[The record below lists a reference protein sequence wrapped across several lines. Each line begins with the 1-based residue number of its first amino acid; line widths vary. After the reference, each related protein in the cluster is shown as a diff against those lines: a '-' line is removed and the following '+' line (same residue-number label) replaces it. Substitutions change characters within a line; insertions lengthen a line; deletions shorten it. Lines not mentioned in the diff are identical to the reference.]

1 MNKVLLLSVGNSF
14 FKGALWGGYD
24 LELPLNAAYVAAFLE
39 SRGLGVHVVDLQT
52 LADPKAHLAALDLSP
67 YGAAVIN
74 CTLANTFDAYAV
86 ALGVK
91 ARRPELPVAAM
102 GVFTVLR
109 ETLLTQ
115 CPALDYVVVGEEE
128 HTVHELCAALLAKA
142 DVGDILGLLLR
153 TDSGVNGG
161 VQANAPRPFEE
172 DLDSLPFP
180 ARHKFPLDRYYPSP
194 GKYARL
200 PQFSMLSSRGCKW
213 GCFFCSN
220 LRGKQMRL
228 RSPENMVAE
237 IDELQERYGAR
248 EIAFVDDTFTA
259 DRDRALRFCELM
271 ARRQKPPMAF
281 RIAARVDTV
290 DFELLSRL
298 KDVGLYSVGYGLESG
313 SDRVLAFN
321 KKGFT
326 TARAREAVAMTRMLG
341 LDIRGY
347 FMVNLPGDTRESTEE
362 TVAYIRELELDL
374 VNVQIAYP
382 WPGTAMRE
390 FVRQNYEVV
399 EDIWERWDLCDGDD
413 ISFLQP
419 GLPRDYIQDTY
430 KRIIREQYMNPLFVL
445 KWLGHLKSWHDFK
458 YSFLQAASLFKRTVL
473 RLS

>member
-1 MNKVLLLSVGNSF
+1 MRMDTVLLLSVGNSF
-14 FKGALWGGYD
+14 FKGALWGSYD
-24 LELPLNAAYVAAFLE
+24 LELPLNAAYVAAFIE
-39 SRGLGVHVVDLQT
+39 SRGLPVDVVDLQT
-52 LADPKAHLAALDLSP
+52 LADPKAYLETLDLVP
-67 YGAAVIN
+67 YGAVVIN
-74 CTLANTFDAYAV
+74 STLANTFDAYAV
-86 ALGVK
+86 AAGLK

-109 ETLLTQ
+109 EKLLHQ
-115 CPALDYVVVGEEE
+115 CPSLDYVVVGEEE
-128 HTVHELCAALLAKA
+128 NTAHELCAALMNGQS
-142 DVGDILGLLLR
+142 VQDISGMLLR
-153 TDSGVNGG
+153 VGAGVK
-161 VQANAPRPFEE
+161 ANAPRPYER

-180 ARHKFPLDRYYPSP
+180 ARHKFLLHKYHPSP
-194 GKYARL
+194 GKYAKL

-237 IDELQERYGAR
+237 VDELQQRYGAR

-259 DRDRALRFCELM
+259 DRARTLKFCELM
-271 ARRQKPPMAF
+271 ARRKDPIAF

-290 DFELLSRL
+290 DFEVLTRL
-298 KDVGLYSVGYGLESG
+298 KEVGLYSVGYGLESG
-313 SDRVLAFN
+313 SDRILEFN
-321 KKGFT
+321 RKGFT
-326 TARAREAVAMTRMLG
+326 TAQAREAVEMTRMLG

-347 FMVNLPGDTRESTEE
+347 FMVNLPADTVATTEQ

-382 WPGTAMRE
+382 WPGTAMRD
-390 FVRQNYEVV
+390 FVRQNYTVV
-399 EDIWERWDLCDGDD
+399 EDLWERWDLCDGDD
-413 ISFLQP
+413 ISFLQS
-419 GLPRDYIQDTY
+419 GLSREYIQDTY

-445 KWLGHLKSWHDFK
+445 KWMGHLKSWHDLK

-473 RLS
+473 GLS

>member
-1 MNKVLLLSVGNSF
+1 MRTHMGKVLLLSVGNSF

-39 SRGLGVHVVDLQT
+39 SRGLEVDVVDLQT
-52 LADPKAHLAALDLSP
+52 LADPGAHLATLDLSA
-67 YGAAVIN
+67 YCAAVLN
-74 CTLANTFDAYAV
+74 STLSNTFDAYAV

-91 ARRPELPVAAM
+91 ARRPGLPVAAM

-109 ETLLTQ
+109 ETLLAQ
-115 CPALDYVVVGEEE
+115 CPALDFVIVGEEE
-128 HTVHELCAALLAKA
+128 HTAHELCAALSDGA
-142 DVGDILGLLLR
+142 DCGGIAGLLLR
-153 TDSGVNGG
+153 AGEGVL
-161 VQANAPRPFEE
+161 ATPPRPYEK

-180 ARHKFPLDRYYPSP
+180 ARHMFPLERYYPSP

-220 LRGKQMRL
+220 LRGKEMRL

-259 DRDRALRFCELM
+259 DRDRALKFCELM
-271 ARRQKPPMAF
+271 ARRNKPPMAF

-298 KDVGLYSVGYGLESG
+298 KEVGLYSVGYGLESG
-313 SDRVLAFN
+313 SDRILEFN

-326 TARAREAVAMTRMLG
+326 TATARKAVEMTRMLG

-347 FMVNLPGDTRESTEE
+347 FMVNLPGDTRQTTEE

-390 FVRQNYEVV
+390 FVRANYHVV

-419 GLPRDYIQDTY
+419 DLPREYIQDTY
-430 KRIIREQYMNPLFVL
+430 KRIIREQYMNTLFVL

>member
-24 LELPLNAAYVAAFLE
+24 LELPLNAAYVVAFLE
-39 SRGLGVHVVDLQT
+39 SRGLDVHVLDLQT
-52 LADPKAHLAALDLSP
+52 LAHPQAHLAGLDLAP
-67 YGAAVIN
+67 YGAVIIN

-86 ALGVK
+86 AQSVK

-109 ETLLTQ
+109 EKLLEQ

-128 HTVHELCAALLAKA
+128 HTVHELCAALLSGA
-142 DVGDILGLLLR
+142 DPRHLLGLIVR
-153 TDSGVNGG
+153 EGAGTRV
-161 VQANAPRPFEE
+161 NAPRPYEE

-180 ARHKFPLDRYYPSP
+180 ARHKFPLERYYPSP

-220 LRGKQMRL
+220 LRGKEMRL

-237 IDELQERYGAR
+237 IDELQERFGAR

-259 DRDRALRFCELM
+259 DRDRALKFCELM
-271 ARRQKPPMAF
+271 ARRSRPPMAF

-313 SDRVLAFN
+313 SDRILEFN

-326 TARAREAVAMTRMLG
+326 TAVARRAVEMTRMLG

-347 FMVNLPGDTRESTEE
+347 FMVNLPGDTRETTEE

-390 FVRQNYEVV
+390 FVRKNYKVV

-419 GLPRDYIQDTY
+419 GLPREYIQATY